1 MPRQH
6 HCRRT
11 PRNQKLSIGCLPR
24 DTLES
29 RLPGRTTAKT
39 PAPTPYAR
47 PFYERPADADTRRTR
62 RPKTKPL
69 GTWTPKGYVTQP

>member
-1 MPRQH
+1 M
-6 HCRRT
+6 
-11 PRNQKLSIGCLPR
+11 
-24 DTLES
+24 
-29 RLPGRTTAKT
+29 PGRTTAKT